1 MVKLYDFAISGNC
14 HKARLMLS
22 LLGLEYELIPVN
34 QQAGEHKSEMFLKLN
49 PLGQVPVLID
59 GDVVIRD
66 SQAILVYLARRYG
79 GEDWLPVEAEP
90 LSKVMQ
96 WLSFAANEIQNSFAA
111 ARRHFL
117 LNAQLDVDL
126 AQQKAYQTLQIL
138 NAHLSD
144 RQWLECV
151 SEALAQEVRPTIA
164 DIACFPYVGL
174 AADSKISLADYAHIN
189 GWSERIKQLPGYVS
203 MPGL

>member
-1 MVKLYDFAISGNC
+1 MVKLYDFALSGNSY
-14 HKARLMLS
+14 KARLMLS

-34 QQAGEHKSEMFLKLN
+34 QQEGEHKSAQFLKLN

-59 GDVVIRD
+59 GDVIIRD
-66 SQAILVYLARRYG
+66 SQAFLVYLARRYG
-79 GEDWLPVEAEP
+79 GEDWLPMNAESM
-90 LSKVMQ
+90 SKVMQ
-96 WLSFAANEIQNSFAA
+96 WLSCAANEIQNGLAA

-117 LNAQLDVDL
+117 MNAQLDVDL

-144 RQWLECV
+144 RSWLECG
-151 SEALAQEVRPTIA
+151 SASLTQEVRPTIA

-174 AADSKISLADYAHIN
+174 AADGKISLANYPHVNAWI
-189 GWSERIKQLPGYVS
+189 ERIKQLPGYVG

>member
-34 QQAGEHKSEMFLKLN
+34 HLAGEHKSEMFLKLN

-79 GEDWLPVEAEP
+79 GEDWLLVEAEP
-90 LSKVMQ
+90 MSKVMQ
-96 WLSFAANEIQNSFAA
+96 WLSCAANEIQNSFAA

-138 NAHLSD
+138 NEHLSD
-144 RQWLECV
+144 REWLECDR
-151 SEALAQEVRPTIA
+151 LTIA
-164 DIACFPYVGL
+164 DIACFPYIGL

-189 GWSERIKQLPGYVS
+189 GWIERIKQLPGYVS

>member
-1 MVKLYDFAISGNC
+1 MIKLYHFAISGNC

-34 QQAGEHKSEMFLKLN
+34 QQAAEHKSEMFLKLN
-49 PLGQVPVLID
+49 PLGEVPVLID
-59 GDVVIRD
+59 GEIIIRD

-79 GEDWLPVEAEP
+79 GEDWLPVEAESM
-90 LSKVMQ
+90 SKVMQ
-96 WLSFAANEIQNSFAA
+96 WLSIAANEIQNSFAA

-138 NAHLSD
+138 NKHLSD
-144 RQWLECV
+144 REWLEC
-151 SEALAQEVRPTIA
+151 SRPTIA

-174 AADSKISLADYAHIN
+174 AADGKISLADYPHVN
-189 GWSERIKQLPGYVS
+189 GWLERIKQLPGYVS

>member
-22 LLGLEYELIPVN
+22 LLRLEYELIPVN

-59 GDVVIRD
+59 GDLVIRD

-79 GEDWLPVEAEP
+79 GEDWLPVEAES
-90 LSKVMQ
+90 LGKVMQ

-144 RQWLECV
+144 REWLECA
-151 SEALAQEVRPTIA
+151 SPTIA

-174 AADSKISLADYAHIN
+174 AADSKISLADYARVN